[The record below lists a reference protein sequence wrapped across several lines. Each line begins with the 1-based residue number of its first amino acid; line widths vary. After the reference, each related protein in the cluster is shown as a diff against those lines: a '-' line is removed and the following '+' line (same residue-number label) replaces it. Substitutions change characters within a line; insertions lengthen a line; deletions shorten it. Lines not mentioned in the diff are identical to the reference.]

1 MFVKIESDVSMPSQR
16 LIRRQSLAARL
27 SSYPQDLLLSLNE
40 AYELLEW
47 DSLSDSLSI
56 PFGIALNAI
65 YILACLDPHYQGSV
79 YHEKDVF
86 EGAHIR
92 ESGVFLGNTGPL
104 HTFVF
109 SIFG

>member
-1 MFVKIESDVSMPSQR
+1 MPSQR

-47 DSLSDSLSI
+47 DSLSNTLSI
-56 PFGIALNAI
+56 PFGVALNAI
-65 YILACLDPHYQGSV
+65 YILACLDPKYQGSI

-86 EGAHIR
+86 EGSHIR
-92 ESGVFLGNTGPL
+92 DSGVFLGNTGPL
-104 HTFVF
+104 HSLVYRLKT
-109 SIFG
+109 G